1 MYDVEL
7 IDVYKS
13 YGNVVAVE
21 NANLQVQSGEFLALL
36 GPSGCG
42 KTTTLKMVGGLEEAT
57 SGLIKLKGE
66 IVNGLPPN
74 KRDTATVFQ
83 NWALFPH
90 KTIYSNIAFGL
101 KMRGIDKKII
111 KERVSEYLDLVRLP
125 GYEERMPDQL
135 SGGEQQRVALARALI
150 VEPAVLLLDEPL
162 SNLDLALRHQMRVE
176 IKDIIGKVHVTTI
189 FVTHDQTEALGM
201 ADRIVVMSKGHI
213 EQVGTPSEIYDQP
226 ETEFVAGFV
235 GQPNFFH
242 GRIAAKESDSIIV
255 DSEYGLKLICLPNLA
270 LSVGDLV
277 TVSVRVENM
286 SICEADE
293 EPDNCFQGVIYQ
305 KTYMGSHMQYHV
317 RLGEDHRVTVE
328 EMFKLQKPAY
338 NIGDTIKVGWKSGDT
353 MCFRK

>member
-13 YGNVVAVE
+13 YGDVVAVE
-21 NANLQVQSGEFLALL
+21 DANLEVKSGEFLALL

-57 SGLIKLKGE
+57 SGVIKLKGE

-90 KTIYSNIAFGL
+90 KTIFSNIAFGL
-101 KMRGIDKKII
+101 KMRRIDKKTIRR
-111 KERVSEYLDLVRLP
+111 RVSEYLELVRLP

-201 ADRIVVMSKGHI
+201 ADRIVVMSKGRI
-213 EQVGTPSEIYDQP
+213 EQIGTPSEIYDHP
-226 ETEFVAGFV
+226 ATEFVAGFV
-235 GQPNFFH
+235 GQPTFFH
-242 GRIAAKESDSIIV
+242 GKVASIDDEKIIV
-255 DSEYGLKLICLPNLA
+255 DTEYGLKLVCQKKPD
-270 LSVGDLV
+270 LSTGDEV
-277 TVSVRVENM
+277 VVSIRVENM
-286 SICEADE
+286 LICKEDE
-293 EPDNCFQGVIYQ
+293 EPDNCFQGLVYQ

-317 RLGEDHRVTVE
+317 RLGEDHRVTVDE
-328 EMFKLQKPAY
+328 KFGLQSPGY
-338 NIGDTIKVGWKSGDT
+338 DIDDTIKIGWKSGDS
-353 MCFRK
+353 MCFRR